1 MIEIVYALPQKQ
13 WIVTIPFV
21 DGMTAR
27 DAVGRSGLPEAHA
40 EIATRPLVLGLFGNV
55 IGQQHVLKDG
65 DRVEICRPLH
75 LDPREM
81 RRRAVAAGRHMGQ
94 RAGNRSETS

>member
-1 MIEIVYALPQKQ
+1 MIEVVYAMPHEQR
-13 WIVTIPFV
+13 IVSVPFV

-27 DAVGRSGLPEAHA
+27 DAVERSGLPEAHA
-40 EIATRPLVLGLFGNV
+40 EIATRPLVLGLFGTE
-55 IGQQHVLKDG
+55 IDQQHALKDG

-94 RAGNRSETS
+94 QD

>member
-1 MIEIVYALPQKQ
+1 MIEVVYALPEKQ
-13 WIVTIPFV
+13 WIESMPFA

-27 DAVGRSGLPEAHA
+27 EAVERSGLMEAHP
-40 EIATRPLVLGLFGNV
+40 EIGARPLVLGVFGNEV
-55 IGQQHVLKDG
+55 PHRHRLKDG
-65 DRVEICRPLH
+65 DRVEICRPLA

-94 RAGNRSETS
+94 RG